1 MKSYKVIEIPIY
13 IFFIILAVLL
23 YRSTASFP
31 ESSQTTTA
39 IYVKILSISLGILGF
54 VQLILTFFHVNLS
67 LNNLIKSPK
76 KFLIL
81 VILLVIY
88 VWIINVLGFNVS
100 SVLYMVIT
108 MYAMGYRKHIKAI
121 LISILTTFSVYF
133 LFYKIFEIPLPKGM
147 LF

>member
-1 MKSYKVIEIPIY
+1 MKSYKIIEIPIY

-31 ESSQTTTA
+31 ETSQTTTA
-39 IYVKILSISLGILGF
+39 IYIKILSIALGVLGLI
-54 VQLILTFFHVNLS
+54 QLIFTFFHENLS

-81 VILLVIY
+81 MILLVLY
-88 VWIINVLGFNVS
+88 VWMINVLGFNVS
-100 SVLYMVIT
+100 SVLFMIVT
-108 MYAMGYRKHIKAI
+108 MYAMGYRKYIKAI
-121 LISILTTFSVYF
+121 LISIFTTFSVYF
-133 LFYKIFEIPLPKGM
+133 LFYKIFEIPLPKGI